1 MKFVNCNANLRRF
14 HSMKCFDWESYL
26 RHFHSMKCFD
36 WEPYLRRF
44 HSMKCFRLRAIFE
57 TFSFYEVLLIES
69 HICSDANKFKPQNPG
84 GYGTSLSQLKVS
96 PCIIPWSAIS
106 VCIYLSLSILHLQIL
121 CDLLA
126 PDQNQ
131 TQYQPPNCWRYFIWV
146 VHKCLC
152 FFTLITQT
160 TSLESHAVISIFLTA
175 CYGLKTIPFC
185 GPSYLNPGG
194 HLLPSL
200 VEAGQLRL
208 HHLVIAG
215 AAIHQVNSRVTHLI
229 HLSGHL
235 ALIRM
240 QRLERQKN
248 SDD

>member
-1 MKFVNCNANLRRF
+1 MTYTCTTSSHHWKPKMNHLKKNEICKFNANLRRF
-14 HSMKCFDWESYL
+14 HSMKCFDWELYL

-36 WEPYLRRF
+36 WEPYLKRF

-84 GYGTSLSQLKVS
+84 DYGTSLSQLKVS

-175 CYGLKTIPFC
+175 CYGLKKIPLC
-185 GPSYLNPGG
+185 GPALTLILVDTCC
-194 HLLPSL
+194 HLW
-200 VEAGQLRL
+200 LR
-208 HHLVIAG
+208 
-215 AAIHQVNSRVTHLI
+215 RVS
-229 HLSGHL
+229 SGSTIL
-235 ALIRM
+235 W
-240 QRLERQKN
+240 
-248 SDD
+248 